1 MKCQKDLEKKYVCAS
16 LHRKRRAYF
25 NCPPR
30 RLGTV
35 EGIGKLLSC
44 LARNWFTNRVW
55 AMHATVA
62 QAGRGGHAD
71 CGWLAARPTAIIL
84 TTRNLRWR
92 CGWWRRWRRRDVD
105 VNEDVLLPY
114 LPTLPP
120 FLSSPRTSS
129 FYFLASKLKRQRS
142 KLIKAKQ
149 VPPTLLP
156 LPWQIADAPIA
167 VWLWPKM
174 NDFNA

>member
-1 MKCQKDLEKKYVCAS
+1 M
-16 LHRKRRAYF
+16 
-25 NCPPR
+25 
-30 RLGTV
+30 
-35 EGIGKLLSC
+35 
-44 LARNWFTNRVW
+44 
-55 AMHATVA
+55 
-62 QAGRGGHAD
+62 
-71 CGWLAARPTAIIL
+71 
-84 TTRNLRWR
+84 
-92 CGWWRRWRRRDVD
+92 
-105 VNEDVLLPY
+105 NEDVLLPY
-114 LPTLPP
+114 LLPLP
-120 FLSSPRTSS
+120 LLSSLRTSS